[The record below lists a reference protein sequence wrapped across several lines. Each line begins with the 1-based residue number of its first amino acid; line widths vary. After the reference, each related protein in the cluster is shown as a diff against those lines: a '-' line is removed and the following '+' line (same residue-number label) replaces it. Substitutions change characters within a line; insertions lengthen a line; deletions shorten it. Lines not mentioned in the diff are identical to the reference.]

1 MGCTADTFIRYLL
14 ILQWIKPHNLP
25 KITKKANDNTINKQA
40 NELIDCGQQQS
51 KWPTCIY

>member
-1 MGCTADTFIRYLL
+1 MGCTADTFIKYLL